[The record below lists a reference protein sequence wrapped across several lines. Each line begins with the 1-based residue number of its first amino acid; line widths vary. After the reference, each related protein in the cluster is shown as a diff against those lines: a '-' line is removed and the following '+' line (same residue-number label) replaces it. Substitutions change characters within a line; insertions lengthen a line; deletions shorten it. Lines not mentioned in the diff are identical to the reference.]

1 MNENTIKNIY
11 ILNLEKKKERWNKI
25 TTRLNE
31 EKNNTPYYQF
41 CGVDGSKMNIKDINN
56 DIHFASRKFLMTK
69 EMYGKAKSHISLWKH
84 ILKENNNLET
94 KKEEEEKGE
103 NKETKKEEETNNN
116 NNNEWFLILED
127 DCVIPPNFNDYILQ
141 LTEFL
146 NDIPEDIVNSTDM
159 FNLSSTGDY
168 KKTNK
173 SFHNK
178 ILSIL
183 TMIATMILKK
193 HKSSNNELFTK
204 LIKDKNWSLIDS
216 NFPLSTHAYLVNK
229 KQLENLVDTFEKS
242 KIYYHLDWQLNLEN
256 LNINTILPIGIRRG
270 GFDDSTTSA
279 KTAPS
284 ILVKILTMFN
294 KELACDLGKPVCHIL
309 GLIEINVLII
319 IYGLLILLWNIIDIP
334 GRLNDYFLSVN

>member
-1 MNENTIKNIY
+1 WDKIS
-11 ILNLEKKKERWNKI
+11 NK
-25 TTRLNE
+25 LNE
-31 EKNNTPYYQF
+31 EKNKIPYYQF
-41 CGVDGSKMNIKDINN
+41 CGIDGSNMDIKDVNK
-56 DIHFASRKFLMTK
+56 DIHYASKKFLMTK
-69 EMYGKAKSHISLWKH
+69 EMYGKAKSHLNLWKH
-84 ILKENNNLET
+84 ILKE
-94 KKEEEEKGE
+94 E
-103 NKETKKEEETNNN
+103 NKEENANQ
-116 NNNEWFLILED
+116 EWFLILED
-127 DCVIPPNFNDYILQ
+127 DCIIPPNFNDYMVQ

-146 NDIPEDIVNSTDM
+146 NNIPEEIMNSTDM
-159 FNLSSTGDY
+159 FNLSPTGDY
-168 KKTNK
+168 KNKNKTI
-173 SFHNK
+173 HNK
-178 ILSIL
+178 ILSLL

-204 LIKDKNWSLIDS
+204 TIEKKDWSLIDS

-229 KQLENLVDTFEKS
+229 KQLEKLVDTFEKS

-319 IYGLLILLWNIIDIP
+319 IYGLLIIL
-334 GRLNDYFLSVN
+334 G